1 MIKYTLCSVIDAGK
15 DAGVLSAGGGGEP
28 HQELRHDEHV
38 WPGVR
43 GSQRGDVQQ
52 VRQELRHDEHVRP
65 GVRGSQRGD
74 V

>member
-38 WPGVR
+38 
-43 GSQRGDVQQ
+43 
-52 VRQELRHDEHVRP
+52 RP